1 MLVLYGEQHTQQGDR
16 LMSEGIK
23 LFRRPVIIGVIGGHT
38 NETRVLCLAE
48 DLGRLIARKG
58 YVLLTGGGS
67 GVMEAASKGAHDAG
81 GLVIGI
87 LPNDRA
93 HPVKGYP
100 NPFVDIPIY
109 TGMLDGRNVI
119 NAKTPHV
126 IVALQGAYGTI
137 SEIALALNA
146 QTPVISIAC
155 PEFDQF
161 RTSPLFSSVST
172 ATEAIS
178 LIEELVSSRLK

>member
-1 MLVLYGEQHTQQGDR
+1 MLVSEGEQYIPRRGHS
-16 LMSEGIK
+16 MSEGIH
-23 LFRRPVIIGVIGGHT
+23 LSRRPVIVGVIGGHT
-38 NETRVLCLAE
+38 SLPGVLSLAE
-48 DLGRLIARKG
+48 DLGRLTARKG
-58 YVLLTGGGS
+58 YVLLTGGGP

-87 LPNDRA
+87 LPNDKA
-93 HPVKGYP
+93 HPRKGYP

-146 QTPVISIAC
+146 RTPVISVAC
-155 PEFDQF
+155 PGFDQF
-161 RTSPLFSSVST
+161 RTSPLFTSVST
-172 ATEAIS
+172 APEAIS
-178 LIEELVSSRLK
+178 LIEKLVSSRLK

>member
-1 MLVLYGEQHTQQGDR
+1 
-16 LMSEGIK
+16 MSKGIK
-23 LFRRPVIIGVIGGHT
+23 LSRRPVIIGVIGGHT
-38 NETRVLCLAE
+38 SQDVVLSLAE

-58 YVLLTGGGS
+58 YVLLTGGGP

-81 GLVIGI
+81 GLVIGV
-87 LPNDRA
+87 LPNDRGS
-93 HPVKGYP
+93 PMKGYP
-100 NPFVDIPIY
+100 NTFVDIPIY

-126 IVALQGAYGTI
+126 IIALHGAYGTI

-146 QTPVISIAC
+146 KTPVISVAC

-161 RTSPLFSSVST
+161 MTSPLFTSVST
-172 ATEAIS
+172 APEAIS
-178 LIEELVSSRLK
+178 LIEQLVPSRLK